1 MAKLPEHETLA
12 EKRKFF
18 TYRKHPEGNEILITQ
33 KDEFDKF
40 HKAHIDAYGKCLYR
54 GLFNSRYKLFTT
66 GQRFWITNEL
76 DKRIDSYSEFIINVI
91 KLTKEENG
99 ESVSRF
105 FQRLMDKNDDL
116 AILSYIQHYG
126 GPTPLLD
133 FTRNIDVAL
142 YFATHSSET
151 IHCSNDEIDNYFSIY
166 VLPLLVNTEDQKG
179 MDFWRAPWSAVKQN
193 FDRFNKEELK
203 IKAYNEMRN
212 IETYFGALVGH
223 YNKIG
228 LIDEKFAEMFKMH
241 YITNMNILNQEGA
254 FFFVNEATKPL
265 EEIIEENYNK
275 DRTSE
280 ASPKFISCCH
290 IHKNLIP
297 YIRSTSSSKECF
309 IFPNSYEMIKR
320 VCDSAML
327 L

>member
-1 MAKLPEHETLA
+1 MAKLPDHENLV

-18 TYRKHPEGNEILITQ
+18 SYPGYPQETELLVTKR
-33 KDEFDKF
+33 DEFDKF
-40 HKAHIDAYGKCLYR
+40 HKAHITANGDFLYR
-54 GLFNSRYKLFTT
+54 GLANSRYKLFTT

-76 DKRIDSYSEFIINVI
+76 DKRMPSYSEFITNVI

-99 ESVSRF
+99 SSVSRF
-105 FQRLMDKNDDL
+105 FRHLMDKNDDL

-133 FTRNIDVAL
+133 FTKNIDVAL

-151 IHCSNDEIDNYFSIY
+151 TYFSNEEIDNYFSIY
-166 VLPLLVNTEDQKG
+166 VLPLLANTEDQKG
-179 MDFWRAPWSAVKQN
+179 IDFWRAPWYALKQN
-193 FDRFNKEELK
+193 FESLNTELRL
-203 IKAYNEMRN
+203 KAFTGMRN
-212 IETYFGALVGH
+212 IETYFGALIGH
-223 YNKIG
+223 YRVG

-241 YITNMNILNQEGA
+241 YITNMNILNQEGS
-254 FFFVNEATKPL
+254 FFFLNESTKPL
-265 EEIIEENYNK
+265 EEIVNANYNTG
-275 DRTSE
+275 RTSE
-280 ASPKFISCCH
+280 TSPKFISCYH

-297 YIRSTSSSKECF
+297 YIKSKIALRESF

-320 VCDSAML
+320 VCDNAML